1 LVVNSLA
8 VLAPDVVE
16 KCAVRIGLFSRV
28 FFALPALLL
37 QFVPLVAVWVT
48 GAVADAE
55 HDTEGGGAEGWQVLC
70 LGEIDCNR
78 GLFVGLG
85 HHITFA

>member
-48 GAVADAE
+48 GLWRTRSTTLRAE
-55 HDTEGGGAEGWQVLC
+55 ELRGGRCCASGKLTATGAC
-70 LGEIDCNR
+70 S
-78 GLFVGLG
+78 
-85 HHITFA
+85 